1 MKSTPKSP
9 LEEALVNSRAFDAS
23 AHPEAQPLPP
33 PVEVMQPLAPVE
45 RAPDS
50 HLPTQPVLCACGE
63 TLVHI
68 APGGAAI
75 LHVYERTVLRPHP
88 LEDSDLPL
96 VWRCPHCQQ
105 ETTIGA

>member
-1 MKSTPKSP
+1 MKSPAKST
-9 LEEALVNSRAFDAS
+9 LEEALIASRAFDAS

-33 PVEVMQPLAPVE
+33 PTAAMQPTAAIE

-50 HLPTQPVLCACGE
+50 HLPTQPVLCSCGE

-75 LHVYERTVLRPHP
+75 LHVYERMVLRPHA
-88 LEDSDLPL
+88 LVESDLPL
-96 VWRCPHCQQ
+96 VWCCPQCQQ